1 MEEKEMN
8 KKNKTVFIVI
18 IIILVILLC
27 VGAFFLGRW
36 ITNKETNNETNNPI
50 EVSDVLESVL
60 PSVNITSSVLYT
72 EEDIDAYEFFEQ
84 NMTSYFD
91 TGNAEFIKIENN
103 KLMWNINNV
112 WVYDEVI
119 TDDVAIVDLEEHSG
133 SGWFT
138 GYILTTNYNLY
149 YVSIDNVDAINI
161 YPELIDGKPS
171 SNYIISNQDIINIKE
186 INFPSF
192 DIKHLRDEN
201 DNYISAKYIVKV
213 NSNNEIYYIIVDIS
227 DNLYSIKESDIEV
240 NKKIKLY
247 KRCES
252 VETSFDEMYIERIVF
267 EDGEEMVF
275 N

>member
-1 MEEKEMN
+1 MPSDN
-8 KKNKTVFIVI
+8 I
-18 IIILVILLC
+18 I
-27 VGAFFLGRW
+27 
-36 ITNKETNNETNNPI
+36 
-50 EVSDVLESVL
+50 
-60 PSVNITSSVLYT
+60 SSVLYT